1 MFHQVEGLLID
12 ETSNFGHLKG
22 LLEDFLQAFFE
33 RTICRFAY
41 VHRIFLHGTVC
52 RSRHSVREVFR

>member
-22 LLEDFLQAFFE
+22 LLEDFLQAFSSG
-33 RTICRFAY
+33 TICRFAY
-41 VHRIFLHGTVC
+41 VHRIFP
-52 RSRHSVREVFR
+52 SRNRLPKSTFSA